1 MIDRTRLRR
10 LCARAAACAVAV
22 CLLIPAAG
30 RAAPAASPASDTPVY
45 GGTLTITNATDFD
58 ILDPQYNSLNETI
71 WMIQNIYER
80 LVQPS
85 ADGKKIEPQL
95 ATSWDVSKDELTYTF
110 HLRKAVFSNG
120 EAVKAS
126 DVVFALQRCMD
137 PKTNCWAFLF
147 VAVKSVTAPNDST
160 VVIQLKYKWAP
171 LLADLAIY
179 ATGVFPV
186 DQYKK
191 DPKNFFNHPIGSGP
205 YEFVSWDK
213 GTALTLKRNPLW
225 WGPKPYLDSVVIKNT
240 TNDNTRVLQLQGH
253 QTDVIENPPFNLLA
267 TIQANPSLQV
277 DLFPSTRV
285 DFLQIDEHFKPF
297 KDKLI
302 RQAMNYAIDRNAII
316 KIALSGH
323 GQPASSYMPPMLY
336 WNPNQKPYPYDLAK
350 AKALMAKSSFPKG
363 FNCTLVEVSSDVPGN
378 AAAVI
383 IKAELAQI
391 GINVTIQDYEIVTAY
406 NRMDEKDGKGISNL
420 GARYWTNDIIDPD
433 EVTSFA
439 VDPNAGAHAFSTWYN
454 NPTAIKLVH
463 EGQQELDPAKRR
475 AIYYQIQAITAED
488 AHLINLYYSPY
499 RYAQAAYVHGFHAS
513 PLGTYRLQ
521 NVWLSA
527 H

>member
-1 MIDRTRLRR
+1 MHRLIARTFILATLMCLLLPAAARVAP
-10 LCARAAACAVAV
+10 ARADSA
-22 CLLIPAAG
+22 
-30 RAAPAASPASDTPVY
+30 VY
-45 GGTLTITNATDFD
+45 GGTLIITNAADFD
-58 ILDPQYNSLNETI
+58 NLDPQYNSLNETI

-85 ADGKKIEPQL
+85 VDGTKIEPQL
-95 ATSWDVSKDELTYTF
+95 AASWSISSDALTYTF

-120 EAVKAS
+120 EPVKAS
-126 DVVFALQRCMD
+126 DVAFALLRCMD

-147 VAVKSVTAPNDST
+147 TAVKSVTTPNDST
-160 VVIQLKYKWAP
+160 LVIHLKFKWAP

-205 YEFVSWDK
+205 YQFVSWDK
-213 GTALTLKRNPLW
+213 GTALTLKRNALW
-225 WGPKPYLDSVVIKNT
+225 WGPKPYLDSVVIKNSP
-240 TNDNTRVLQLQGH
+240 NDSTRVLQLQGK

-267 TIQANPSLQV
+267 GIQANPDLRV

-285 DFLQIDEHFKPF
+285 DFLQIDEHFAPF

-323 GQPASSYMPPMLY
+323 GTPASSFMPPMLY

-350 AKALMAKSSFPKG
+350 AKALMAKSTYPQG
-363 FNCTLVEVSSDVPGN
+363 FKCNLIEVSNDVPGN

-383 IKAELAQI
+383 IKSELAQI
-391 GINVTIQDYEIVTAY
+391 GIDVSIQGYDIQTAY
-406 NRMDEKDGKGISNL
+406 AKMDERNGNPPSQL

-433 EVTSFA
+433 EVVSFA
-439 VDPNAGAHAFSTWYN
+439 ADINAGAHAFSTWYN
-454 NPTAIKLVH
+454 NPVVIKLVH
-463 EGQQELDPAKRR
+463 QGQQELDAARRR
-475 AIYYQIQAITAED
+475 AIYYQIQATTADD
-488 AHLINLYYSPY
+488 AHLMNLYYSPY
-499 RYAQAAYVHGFHAS
+499 RYAHASYVHGFQAS
-513 PLGTYRLQ
+513 PLGTYRLKD
-521 NVWLSA
+521 VWVSP